1 MKIIIIVAYSKNH
14 VIGKDNKLLWHLTDD
29 MKFFKKTTQNQ
40 TVLMGKNTYWSLP
53 EKFRPLPNRKNIVLT
68 TNSFENTFEN
78 LTVFNNIENTLN
90 TLKNEDLEQLF
101 VIGGSQIYEAF
112 LPFADEILAT
122 EVDAIIEGDAYFP
135 IFDESEFHK
144 EILQKFQK
152 NESNDFDFEIISY
165 KRKLRL

>member
-1 MKIIIIVAYSKNH
+1 
-14 VIGKDNKLLWHLTDD
+14 
-29 MKFFKKTTQNQ
+29 
-40 TVLMGKNTYWSLP
+40 
-53 EKFRPLPNRKNIVLT
+53 LT
-68 TNSFENTFEN
+68 TNSFENSFEN

>member
-1 MKIIIIVAYSKNH
+1 MKIIIIVAYSKNR

-29 MKFFKKTTQNQ
+29 MKFFKKMTQNQ

-53 EKFRPLPNRKNIVLT
+53 EKFRPLPNRNNIVLT
-68 TNSFENTFEN
+68 TKPFENTFEN
-78 LTVFNNIENTLN
+78 LMVFNNIENTLN
-90 TLKNEDLEQLF
+90 TLKNEGLEQLF

>member
-1 MKIIIIVAYSKNH
+1 MEIILIVAYSKNR

-29 MKFFKKTTQNQ
+29 MKFFKKMTQNQ

-68 TNSFENTFEN
+68 TNSFENTYEN

-90 TLKNEDLEQLF
+90 TLKNEGLEQLY

>member
-1 MKIIIIVAYSKNH
+1 MEIILIVAYSKNR

-29 MKFFKKTTQNQ
+29 MKFFKKMTQNQ

-53 EKFRPLPNRKNIVLT
+53 EKFRPLPNRNNIVLT
-68 TNSFENTFEN
+68 TKPFENTFEN
-78 LTVFNNIENTLN
+78 LMVFNNIENTLN
-90 TLKNEDLEQLF
+90 TLKNEGLEQLF

>member
-1 MKIIIIVAYSKNH
+1 MKIIIIVAYSKNR

-40 TVLMGKNTYWSLP
+40 IVLMGKNTYWSLP
-53 EKFRPLPNRKNIVLT
+53 EKFRPLPNRNNIVLT
-68 TNSFENTFEN
+68 TKPFENTFEN
-78 LTVFNNIENTLN
+78 LMVFNNIENTLN
-90 TLKNEDLEQLF
+90 TLKNEGLEQLF

>member
-1 MKIIIIVAYSKNH
+1 MEIILIVAYSKNR

-40 TVLMGKNTYWSLP
+40 IVLMGKNTYWSLP

-68 TNSFENTFEN
+68 TNSFENSFEN

-90 TLKNEDLEQLF
+90 TLKNEGLEQLF

>member
-1 MKIIIIVAYSKNH
+1 
-14 VIGKDNKLLWHLTDD
+14 
-29 MKFFKKTTQNQ
+29 
-40 TVLMGKNTYWSLP
+40 MGKNTYWSLP

>member
-1 MKIIIIVAYSKNH
+1 MKIIIIVAYSKNR

-29 MKFFKKTTQNQ
+29 MKFFKKMTQNQ

-53 EKFRPLPNRKNIVLT
+53 EKFRPLPNRNNIVLT
-68 TNSFENTFEN
+68 TKPFENTFEN
-78 LTVFNNIENTLN
+78 LMVFNNIENTLN
-90 TLKNEDLEQLF
+90 TLKNEGLEQLF

-135 IFDESEFHK
+135 IIDESKFHK

>member
-1 MKIIIIVAYSKNH
+1 MKIIIIVAYSKNR
-14 VIGKDNKLLWHLTDD
+14 VIGKDNKLLWHLADD

-53 EKFRPLPNRKNIVLT
+53 EKFRPLPNRNNIVLT
-68 TNSFENTFEN
+68 TKPFENTFEN

-90 TLKNEDLEQLF
+90 TLKNEGLEQLF

-122 EVDAIIEGDAYFP
+122 EVVAIIEGDAYFP

>member
-14 VIGKDNKLLWHLTDD
+14 IIGKDNKLLWHLTDD
-29 MKFFKKTTQNQ
+29 MKFFKKMTQNQ

-68 TNSFENTFEN
+68 TNSFENSFEN
-78 LTVFNNIENTLN
+78 LRVFNNLETALI
-90 TLKNEDLEQLF
+90 TLKNEGLEQLY

-112 LPFADEILAT
+112 LPFTDEILAT
-122 EVDAIIEGDAYFP
+122 EVDAIIEGDAHFP

>member
-1 MKIIIIVAYSKNH
+1 MEIILIVAYSKNR

-29 MKFFKKTTQNQ
+29 MKFFKKMTQNQ

-53 EKFRPLPNRKNIVLT
+53 EKFRPLPNRNNIVLT
-68 TNSFENTFEN
+68 TKPFENTFEN

-90 TLKNEDLEQLF
+90 TLKNEGLEQLF

>member
-14 VIGKDNKLLWHLTDD
+14 VIGKDNKLLWHLADD

-68 TNSFENTFEN
+68 TKPFENTFEK

-90 TLKNEDLEQLF
+90 TLKNEGLEQLF

-135 IFDESEFHK
+135 IFDDSEFHK

-165 KRKLRL
+165 KRKLSL

>member
-1 MKIIIIVAYSKNH
+1 MEIIIVVAYSRNH
-14 VIGKDNKLLWHLTDD
+14 IIGNDNKLLWHLMDD
-29 MKFFKKTTQNQ
+29 MKFFKKTTQHQ

-53 EKFRPLPNRKNIVLT
+53 EKFRPLPNRYNIVLT
-68 TNSFENTFEN
+68 TKPFENTFEN
-78 LTVFNNIENTLN
+78 LSVFNNIEDSIN
-90 TLKNEDLEQLF
+90 TLKKEGLEKLF

>member
-1 MKIIIIVAYSKNH
+1 MEIILIVAYSKNR

-40 TVLMGKNTYWSLP
+40 IVLMGKNTYWSLP

-68 TNSFENTFEN
+68 TNSFENSFEN

>member
-135 IFDESEFHK
+135 IIDESNFHK
-144 EILQKFQK
+144 GILQKFQK
-152 NESNDFDFEIISY
+152 NESNDFAFEIISY
-165 KRKLRL
+165 KRKLSL